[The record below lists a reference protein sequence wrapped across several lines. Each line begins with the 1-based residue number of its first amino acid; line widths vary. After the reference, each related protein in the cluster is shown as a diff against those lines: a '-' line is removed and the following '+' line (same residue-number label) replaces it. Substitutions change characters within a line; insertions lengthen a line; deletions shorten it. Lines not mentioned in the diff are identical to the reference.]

1 MNQPILTCRNVC
13 FSYHS
18 LSGET
23 QALRNI
29 SFQIREGEF
38 VAVVGPSGCGK
49 STLLSLICGLC
60 KPQSGEILMPI
71 TQRQGLAICS
81 SRTISSNGVPY

>member
-13 FSYHS
+13 FSYHN

-38 VAVVGPSGCGK
+38 VAVVGPSGCGNATVRK
-49 STLLSLICGLC
+49 RKFCLQLTL
-60 KPQSGEILMPI
+60 KNPQKTAEGPVLFMH
-71 TQRQGLAICS
+71 RAL
-81 SRTISSNGVPY
+81 

>member
-60 KPQSGEILMPI
+60 
-71 TQRQGLAICS
+71 
-81 SRTISSNGVPY
+81 

>member
-29 SFQIREGEF
+29 SFQLNRGEF
-38 VAVVGPSGCGK
+38 VAIVGPSGCGNAMVRLRK
-49 STLLSLICGLC
+49 FCLPLLLIF
-60 KPQSGEILMPI
+60 PP
-71 TQRQGLAICS
+71 
-81 SRTISSNGVPY
+81 